1 MEKQFDSPNPTKKTT
16 SVTDRV
22 LKNPY
27 STVVG
32 LLLIAGSFWGL
43 HKGLDVT
50 YCSAIGLAGL
60 VAIGIKDPSK

>member
-1 MEKQFDSPNPTKKTT
+1 MIHDTPKPTKKTT

-22 LKNPY
+22 LKNPF
-27 STVVG
+27 TTIVG

-50 YCSAIGLAGL
+50 YCSGIGFAGL
-60 VAIGIKDPSK
+60 IAMGIKDPRK